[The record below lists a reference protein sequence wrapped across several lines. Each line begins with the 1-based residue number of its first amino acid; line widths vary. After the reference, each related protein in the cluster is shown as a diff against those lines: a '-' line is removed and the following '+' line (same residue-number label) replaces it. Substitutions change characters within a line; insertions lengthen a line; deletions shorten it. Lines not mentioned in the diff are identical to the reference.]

1 MTLSD
6 ILRGGLK
13 EGEGWKGRQSSLARA
28 VIDDEKMRIPTS
40 SSDSVLQAAG
50 ENEQRSE
57 FRVLALHGGGIHGVA
72 TAAYL
77 ADLEKHSD
85 TRVLEHFDLL
95 VGTSTGGII
104 ALALSLGIPASEIET
119 LYCEHGAEIFS
130 RRIPLPLPSWI
141 AGFFGPVYYD
151 DSLHQL
157 LADILGPATQLGD
170 ANCPLC
176 IPAINITAG
185 RNVVFKTRHR
195 PEYERDHELKMWRVA
210 GATAAAPV
218 YFPPTHIPDRG
229 WFVDGGLWS
238 NAPIEVGIAE
248 GCKLGYA
255 LDRIEVLSI
264 GTGQRAF
271 CRNGTAHWLLRN
283 ARHGAAGWGLD
294 LVDLVMRSQSQRSR
308 NLAEYLLPDDQLV
321 HVDFP
326 LHDGAGG
333 LDAVG
338 EVDTFADRAR
348 TQAKRNGQS
357 VRRRFFQSRT
367 AESDTR

>member
-1 MTLSD
+1 MANWRRGLGSLAELRGVTVTDDGKMRSPTSLSD
-6 ILRGGLK
+6 SK
-13 EGEGWKGRQSSLARA
+13 
-28 VIDDEKMRIPTS
+28 
-40 SSDSVLQAAG
+40 LQASR
-50 ENEQRSE
+50 ENAERSKL
-57 FRVLALHGGGIHGVA
+57 RVLALHGGGIHGVT

-85 TRVLEHFDLL
+85 TQVLEHFDLM

-104 ALALSLGIPASEIET
+104 ALALSLGIPASEIEA
-119 LYCEHGAEIFS
+119 LYREHGADIFR
-130 RRIPLPLPSWI
+130 RRIPLPLPSLI
-141 AGFFGPVYYD
+141 AGFFGPVYD
-151 DSLHQL
+151 NRSLHHL
-157 LADILGPATQLGD
+157 LEDILGPNTRLGD
-170 ANCPLC
+170 AEVPLC

-195 PEYERDHELKMWRVA
+195 QEYERDHELKMWRVA

-218 YFPPTHIPDRG
+218 YFPPTHIPGRG

-248 GCKLGYA
+248 GCKLGYS
-255 LDRIEVLSI
+255 LDQIEVLSI

-271 CRNGTAHWLLRN
+271 CRDGTSHWLLRK

-294 LVDLVMRSQSQRSR
+294 LVDLVMRAQSQRSR
-308 NLAEYLLPDDQLV
+308 NLADYLLPDDQLV

-367 AESDTR
+367 AESDNR